1 MRSSPL
7 RGSAAEPLD
16 GRNAPWRQCFI
27 NVTLD
32 DRLARFQHCA
42 LTWDRYDQFLRSPAG
57 DFSILETINAEVGR
71 EGFAVVFSDSNHSF
85 SGDGAFRLLS
95 GEPTRVG

>member
-1 MRSSPL
+1 MFHERNIGRS
-7 RGSAAEPLD
+7 
-16 GRNAPWRQCFI
+16 
-27 NVTLD
+27 
-32 DRLARFQHCA
+32 ARPIQHCA